1 MIVIRKNEINR
12 VALEFPQLES
22 DDTYFMFAFK
32 YEGITED
39 YYMYMTASDISSAA
53 NRYSLFEIEEG
64 VDVQLEIGQ
73 WNYGVWVSKED
84 WGTFSNPNSIP
95 PAKVSGSIQ
104 QGRLLVRDLSG
115 GSTYSGVVQSPED
128 ENSVYK

>member
-53 NRYSLFEIEEG
+53 NRYSLFQIEEG

-95 PAKVSGSIQ
+95 PTNVSGSIQ

-115 GSTYSGVVQSPED
+115 GSTYSGVVQLPED